1 MGVPM
6 FHGNSRKV
14 FFVVAGGN
22 SAAEKH
28 FEDTIKRKRT
38 VDEVKRFLSSQ
49 EIENLERIYHG
60 SNFFVWGSVP
70 GPMNESRWEKMTPGD
85 VVLIYNNGGGQS
97 HGVFA
102 KGDGVIQ
109 VLVTLQ

>member
-1 MGVPM
+1 MMSSMP
-6 FHGNSRKV
+6 HRQLRDV
-14 FFVVAGGN
+14 FLVVAGGTP
-22 SAAEKH
+22 AAERN
-28 FEDTIKRKRT
+28 FEYTIQRKRT
-38 VDEVKRFLSSQ
+38 LEEVRRFLLSQ
-49 EIENLERIYHG
+49 EIENLETIYHG
-60 SNFFVWGSVP
+60 SDFIVWGTVP
-70 GPMNESRWEKMTPGD
+70 GPMNESRWERMTPGD